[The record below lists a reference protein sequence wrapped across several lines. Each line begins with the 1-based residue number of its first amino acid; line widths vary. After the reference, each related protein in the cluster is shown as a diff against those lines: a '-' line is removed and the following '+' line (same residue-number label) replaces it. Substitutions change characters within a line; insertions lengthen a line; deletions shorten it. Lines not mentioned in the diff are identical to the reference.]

1 MKIKEIVTEAGVLG
15 TIARGIPS
23 LAQGFAKGLA
33 PNVYSASQ
41 KARDT
46 AKTMET
52 PWAVDKNGQLTI
64 DNDPQRAA
72 QYNQAQK
79 VQKQKQQLFHN
90 LQLRAAMKNGI
101 SVDEIDQIITSSG
114 LYPDATQRQAAV
126 NRAVS
131 LLQQQNV
138 NVTDRTLG
146 GTSGGMTKQQ
156 FMRPSPSAAAAQT
169 APAAPAAT
177 AGASMAAKMS
187 AASTPQSTA
196 QALRQRRAQGLPES
210 KAQKKIIRHK

>member
-1 MKIKEIVTEAGVLG
+1 MKIKEIVTEAGVLSG
-15 TIARGIPS
+15 
-23 LAQGFAKGLA
+23 LAQGLA
-33 PNVYSASQ
+33 PGAYSAYQ

-114 LYPDATQRQAAV
+114 VYPDATQRQAAV
-126 NRAVS
+126 NRAAV

-156 FMRPSPSAAAAQT
+156 FMRPRPT
-169 APAAPAAT
+169 AAPAPVTTTQSAPRAAPAN
-177 AGASMAAKMS
+177 AGASMTAKMS
-187 AASTPQSTA
+187 AVSTPQSTA
-196 QALRQRRAQGLPES
+196 QALRQRRAQGLLPES
-210 KAQKKIIRHK
+210 KTQKKIIRHK